1 MFFNTPPP
9 NLYNNND
16 ISISEYSKLI
26 SNVSQPAQSS
36 NQLSEASSE
45 SYPTK
50 SPYLLNKTVKWLP
63 LTNENL
69 KKYVEFT
76 NKKEYIKNP
85 KYININSVKDKKIIK
100 DFNSPITI
108 KQIIDFTTYYVNK
121 KNLPKNEKNKLI
133 FSIFENIIQI
143 KESPLNFNKKE
154 LVSAYVYLDR
164 IYNTFGDFNRLNEL
178 FLKNN
183 NIKHPL
189 FKYCERITI
198 IMALMKTMS
207 VYNKHHPLQDYIKS
221 IFIHI
226 YTSVDEEIGDN
237 ISLDEYQRYSKKF
250 FS

>member
-1 MFFNTPPP
+1 MFFNTPPQ
-9 NLYNNND
+9 NLYSSD
-16 ISISEYSKLI
+16 IISVTEYSNLF
-26 SNVSQPAQSS
+26 SDVSQPSQSS
-36 NQLSEASSE
+36 NQLSEASQKIK
-45 SYPTK
+45 PTK
-50 SPYLLNKTVKWLP
+50 SLYLLNKTVQCPP

-69 KKYVEFT
+69 QKHIELMNKNEF
-76 NKKEYIKNP
+76 IKNP
-85 KYININSVKDKKIIK
+85 IYININSVKDKKIIK

-183 NIKHPL
+183 DTKHPI

>member
-26 SNVSQPAQSS
+26 SNVSQPGQSS
-36 NQLSEASSE
+36 NQLSEASQKIK
-45 SYPTK
+45 PTK
-50 SPYLLNKTVKWLP
+50 SPYLLNKTVQCPP

-69 KKYVEFT
+69 QKHIELMNKNEF
-76 NKKEYIKNP
+76 IKNP
-85 KYININSVKDKKIIK
+85 IYININSVKDKKIIK

-108 KQIIDFTTYYVNK
+108 KQIVGFATYYVNRK
-121 KNLPKNEKNKLI
+121 KLPKHKKDKLI

-143 KESPLNFNKKE
+143 KEKPLNFNKKE
-154 LVSAYVYLDR
+154 LVSAYIYLDR
-164 IYNTFGDFNRLNEL
+164 IYDEFGDFNRLTEL

-198 IMALMKTMS
+198 IMALMKTVS
-207 VYNKHHPLQDYIKS
+207 VYNKNHPLINYIKN
-221 IFIHI
+221 IFTNI
-226 YTSVDEEIGDN
+226 YNLVDEEIGDN
-237 ISLDEYQRYSKKF
+237 ISLAEYQWYSHF
-250 FS
+250 FL

>member
-1 MFFNTPPP
+1 MFFNTPPQ
-9 NLYNNND
+9 NLYSSD
-16 ISISEYSKLI
+16 SISVTEYSNLF
-26 SNVSQPAQSS
+26 SDVSQPSQSS
-36 NQLSEASSE
+36 NQLSETSKKIKT
-45 SYPTK
+45 TK
-50 SPYLLNKTVKWLP
+50 SHYLLNKTVQCPP

-69 KKYVEFT
+69 QKHIELMGKNEL
-76 NKKEYIKNP
+76 KKNP
-85 KYININSVKDKKIIK
+85 VYININSVQDKKSIK

-108 KQIIDFTTYYVNK
+108 KQIVDFTTYYVNK

-164 IYNTFGDFNRLNEL
+164 IYNAFGDFNRLNEL

-183 NIKHPL
+183 NEKHPL
-189 FKYCERITI
+189 FKYCERMTI

-237 ISLDEYQRYSKKF
+237 VSLDEYQRYSKNF